1 MLPEDRDAKLLQLF
15 QLKRSLEQPD
25 RVFWERFDA
34 QLRQKFLGQ
43 EAKVSLW
50 ARWCDWVQR
59 YRIYTRPLAYVVV
72 ACCVLRLGTIQ
83 FNSSK
88 IGVLQSPRIA
98 SPVADIIPFSKTWT
112 DVTLAF
118 DSPSARH
125 VHYICDHIHTSRL
138 NSKTKELVF

>member
-1 MLPEDRDAKLLQLF
+1 MLPEDRDTKLSQLF
-15 QLKRSLEQPD
+15 QLKKNLEQPD

-50 ARWCDWVQR
+50 ARWCNFIQKHKM
-59 YRIYTRPLAYVVV
+59 RIRPFAYVAVT
-72 ACCVLRLGTIQ
+72 CCVLLLGMIQ
-83 FNSSK
+83 FHSSR
-88 IGVLQSPRIA
+88 IGALQSPRIA
-98 SPVADIIPFSKTWT
+98 SPVADIIPFSKAWT

-118 DSPSARH
+118 DSPSTRQ

-138 NSKTKELVF
+138 NSQTKELVF